1 MKLIKKFQ
9 NPSDPLFGRYYMPE
23 EQNNYMDLLD
33 NNYLTDNTYLDTQ
46 GTAYV
51 GRKGSNT
58 PKVNNTPKIDPNHQ
72 KLWVKA
78 KPIYDYLRSQNIPKN
93 VALAAVANIAFESS
107 VDPNAS
113 KGQYSGYLQTEKK
126 LTQYIKDNY
135 KGFTHDHQIKFLMD
149 ILNKRNFNF
158 GKTTRKEAHNKW
170 DRELNVRSG
179 NFHKFA
185 QKNPNLKDLAKAWG
199 KYIERAI
206 DPYGTVQGAEERA
219 GIAESFRQLVGK

>member
-46 GTAYV
+46 GIAYV

-58 PKVNNTPKIDPNHQ
+58 PKVNNASKIDPNHQ

-93 VALAAVANIAFESS
+93 VALAAVANIALESS

-135 KGFTHDHQIKFLMD
+135 KGFTHNHQMKFLMD

-170 DRELNVRSG
+170 DRELNVRVR
-179 NFHKFA
+179 NFHNSA
-185 QKNPNLKDLAKAWG
+185 QKNPNLGDLTEAWG
-199 KYIERAI
+199 RYIERAI
-206 DPYGTVQGAEERA
+206 TNDKVQSAKERRA
-219 GIAESFRQLVGK
+219 IAKSFEQLVGK

>member
-9 NPSDPLFGRYYMPE
+9 NPSDPLFGRYYVPE
-23 EQNNYMDLLD
+23 EQNNYMDLLN

-46 GTAYV
+46 GTVYV

-78 KPIYDYLRSQNIPKN
+78 KPIYEYLRSQNIPKN
-93 VALAAVANIAFESS
+93 VALAAVANIALESS
-107 VDPNAS
+107 VDPNAFN
-113 KGQYSGYLQTEKK
+113 GQYSGYLQTEKK

-135 KGFTHDHQIKFLMD
+135 KGFTHNHQMKFLMD

-158 GKTTRKEAHNKW
+158 GKTTKNGAHNKW
-170 DRELNVRSG
+170 DRELNVRSE
-179 NFHKFA
+179 NFHNFV
-185 QKNPNLKDLAKAWG
+185 QKNPNLGDIAEAWG
-199 KYIERAI
+199 RYIERAI
-206 DPYGTVQGAEERA
+206 TNGKVQSAEGRRR
-219 GIAESFRQLVGK
+219 IAKSFEQLVGK